1 MPRNPGRQQQ
11 NPNERFSVV
20 GRTVHIHLVP
30 QGEDLTVADATIE
43 TNAELTQWTRA
54 ATGDIRSLLVKGDR
68 LHVADAHTDATRV
81 TVSGNPGY
89 VEASGM
95 TLWGAAIELEKRTN
109 RLWVDGAGRLTLP
122 VNQGLD
128 GQPLARAQSLTVDWK
143 RRMDF
148 QNATAVFRGSVVA
161 RSAQQVLNT
170 EQLEATLTR
179 AIDFSN
185 PNVTPSGGRPDQRLD
200 LASVRSRGRTFLEA
214 RQFDEAGQQSTFSQM
229 EVIDLA
235 IDRATGKISALGPGW
250 VRHVSRGA
258 PPPLAPPG
266 GATDNRQPPPAKE
279 EGDEYT
285 SIYVTFRKGID
296 GNIDRRTVKFFDD
309 TQTIYAPVTDWNVR
323 LDANDRERWGA
334 TGMMLEADT
343 LEVREMERRP
353 GGKRGW
359 FELDATDN
367 VSAEGQ
373 RFTALGDRLTYAE
386 RNDHLVLRGDPAELY
401 RENDAGGPRHETR
414 TNLIEYWFADGRVSL
429 NGGAFNLS
437 LPPAH
442 GREKKPAAV
451 TPRER
456 PAPAVGAGHNTRCVP
471 MHRHARSTAT
481 YFAANSFS
489 TASRPVM
496 PGLTPSASAAWLTS
510 RILASN
516 RSSGTHSGLAGVPR
530 AIATTRLN
538 SLAARMS

>member
-1 MPRNPGRQQQ
+1 
-11 NPNERFSVV
+11 
-20 GRTVHIHLVP
+20 
-30 QGEDLTVADATIE
+30 
-43 TNAELTQWTRA
+43 
-54 ATGDIRSLLVKGDR
+54 
-68 LHVADAHTDATRV
+68 
-81 TVSGNPGY
+81 
-89 VEASGM
+89 M

-235 IDRATGKISALGPGW
+235 IDRATGKISAPGPGLGSA
-250 VRHVSRGA
+250 RLTRCPAAARAAGRSH
-258 PPPLAPPG
+258 
-266 GATDNRQPPPAKE
+266 RQPPAPPAEE

-323 LDANDRERWGA
+323 LDANDR
-334 TGMMLEADT
+334 D
-343 LEVREMERRP
+343 V
-353 GGKRGW
+353 GG
-359 FELDATDN
+359 L
-367 VSAEGQ
+367 
-373 RFTALGDRLTYAE
+373 
-386 RNDHLVLRGDPAELY
+386 PA
-401 RENDAGGPRHETR
+401 
-414 TNLIEYWFADGRVSL
+414 
-429 NGGAFNLS
+429 
-437 LPPAH
+437 
-442 GREKKPAAV
+442 
-451 TPRER
+451 
-456 PAPAVGAGHNTRCVP
+456 
-471 MHRHARSTAT
+471 
-481 YFAANSFS
+481 
-489 TASRPVM
+489 
-496 PGLTPSASAAWLTS
+496 
-510 RILASN
+510 
-516 RSSGTHSGLAGVPR
+516 
-530 AIATTRLN
+530 
-538 SLAARMS
+538 